1 MPEGSKRNVE
11 RDRVTILDIA
21 AAAGVSKSTVSLV
34 LRGSALVGLETK
46 QRVQKAIRD
55 LGYVY
60 NRNAANLRRSR
71 SNIVAMVIN
80 DLTNPFYAELAVGI
94 ESVFQSAGY
103 LPLIANT
110 ADNVI
115 RQSDVLAGIREQGV
129 AGLIIAGAHGTT
141 ARQID
146 DLSAVGIPVVQVM
159 RRIPGARVAAVIPD
173 NRMGA
178 RQAVE
183 HLIAIGH
190 RRIAFVGGFV
200 DTVVRTERLDGYTD
214 ALAGA
219 QIEVDKSLI
228 IDGLPNRD
236 TGVAAAISLLQAPNP
251 PTAVMC
257 FNDVVAFGVCAGVK
271 RQGREPGRDVAVV
284 GFDDIADARHASPAL
299 TTVAV
304 DCRRLGE
311 RAAHLVLRMIDSG
324 TRPSDTDMGAVHL
337 IVRESC
343 GAQHRGLREVV

>member
-1 MPEGSKRNVE
+1 VASGK
-11 RDRVTILDIA
+11 VTILDIA

-34 LRGSALVGLETK
+34 LRGSTVVSAESRE
-46 QRVQKAIRD
+46 RVQRAIRE

-115 RQSDVLAGIREQGV
+115 RQADVLAGIREQGV

-141 ARQID
+141 ATTVD
-146 DLSAVGIPVVQVM
+146 DFTAAGTPVVQVM
-159 RRIPGARVAAVIPD
+159 RRVPGARVASVMPD
-173 NRMGA
+173 NRLGA
-178 RQAVE
+178 RRAVE

-200 DTVVRTERLDGYTD
+200 DTVVRSERLAGYGD
-214 ALAGA
+214 ALAAAG
-219 QIEVDKSLI
+219 IELDKALVL
-228 IDGLPNRD
+228 DGLPNRE
-236 TGVAAAISLLQAPNP
+236 TGVAAAASLMQLVNP

-257 FNDVVAFGVCAGVK
+257 FNDVVAFGVCAGLK

-304 DCRRLGE
+304 DCRGLGE
-311 RAAHLVLRMIDSG
+311 RAAHLVLRMIESG
-324 TRPSDTDMGAVHL
+324 TISTDTDMGAVHL

-343 GAQHRGLREVV
+343 GAKYRGLKEVV